1 LINRKLPEELPSP
14 GPFIGE
20 LRKCRDAVTR
30 ASATVKPF
38 GTVYEALHLIIVA
51 IDGAAHVIIGRQ
63 DYFYGKGSS
72 ATEGQLQGRAR
83 ERAWERG
90 EGEL

>member
-1 LINRKLPEELPSP
+1 MVYRKLPDKLDRP
-14 GPFIGE
+14 GPFMGE

-38 GTVYEALHLIIVA
+38 GTVYQALNLIIVA
-51 IDGAAHVIIGRQ
+51 IDGVAQGITGRR
-63 DYFYGKGSS
+63 DYFHGQGSS
-72 ATEGQLQGRAR
+72 ATEGQLQALAR

>member
-1 LINRKLPEELPSP
+1 LIYRKLPDNLPSP
-14 GPFIGE
+14 GPFVGE

-38 GTVYEALHLIIVA
+38 GTVYQALNLIIVA
-51 IDGAAHVIIGRQ
+51 IDGAAQVITGRR
-63 DYFYGKGSS
+63 DYFYGHGSS
-72 ATEGQLQGRAR
+72 ATEGQLQARAR

>member
-38 GTVYEALHLIIVA
+38 GAVYQALRLIIVA
-51 IDGAAHVIIGRQ
+51 IDGAAQVITGRR
-63 DYFYGKGSS
+63 DYFYGQGSS
-72 ATEGQLQGRAR
+72 ATDGQLQAMAR

>member
-1 LINRKLPEELPSP
+1 M
-14 GPFIGE
+14 
-20 LRKCRDAVTR
+20 TR

-38 GTVYEALHLIIVA
+38 GTAYQALHLIIVA
-51 IDGAAHVIIGRQ
+51 IDGAAQVITGRR
-63 DYFYGKGSS
+63 DYFYGQGSS
-72 ATEGQLQGRAR
+72 ATEGQLQGRAW

>member
-1 LINRKLPEELPSP
+1 LIYRKLPEELPRP

-20 LRKCRDAVTR
+20 LRKCRDAATR

-38 GTVYEALHLIIVA
+38 GTVYEALRLITVA
-51 IDGAAHVIIGRQ
+51 IDGAAHVITGRR
-63 DYFYGKGSS
+63 DYFHGQGSS
-72 ATEGQLQGRAR
+72 ATEGQLQARAR

>member
-1 LINRKLPEELPSP
+1 MVHRRLPDKLDRP

-20 LRKCRDAVTR
+20 LRKCRDSVIR
-30 ASATVKPF
+30 ASSTVKPF
-38 GTVYEALHLIIVA
+38 GTVYQTLRLIIVA
-51 IDGAAHVIIGRQ
+51 IDGAAQVITGRW
-63 DYFYGKGSS
+63 DYFYAHGSS
-72 ATEGQLQGRAR
+72 ATEGELQTRAR

>member
-1 LINRKLPEELPSP
+1 
-14 GPFIGE
+14 
-20 LRKCRDAVTR
+20 VTR

-38 GTVYEALHLIIVA
+38 GAVYQALHLIIVA
-51 IDGAAHVIIGRQ
+51 IDGAANVITGRR
-63 DYFYGKGSS
+63 DYFYGQGSS
-72 ATEGQLQGRAR
+72 ATESQLQAWAS